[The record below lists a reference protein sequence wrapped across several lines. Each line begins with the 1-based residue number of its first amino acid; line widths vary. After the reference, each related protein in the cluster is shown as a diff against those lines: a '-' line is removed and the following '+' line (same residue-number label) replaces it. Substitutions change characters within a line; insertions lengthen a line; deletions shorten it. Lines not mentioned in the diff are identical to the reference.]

1 MRRTVF
7 VEFLALGLVPQLCVE
22 APGRE
27 LGVRAHEHRV
37 AVAGT
42 GVLRVLLHVRVQ
54 REDERTT
61 EAEAAAV
68 REDGEAAELVVA
80 GVLRAADGA
89 DGGERGRE
97 PEEEVR
103 RGRVEVIDL
112 GVEREAL
119 LAVEDGDADVVALL
133 AEGVA
138 GGDEDDFVCGGG
150 GHGGSEAEY
159 DPREARLARCGPA
172 DAHNPEP

>member
-1 MRRTVF
+1 MTNGV
-7 VEFLALGLVPQLCVE
+7 VSEFQGPQSKTRLLCVE

-37 AVAGT
+37 AVADT

-54 REDERTT
+54 REDERTA

-103 RGRVEVIDL
+103 RGRVEASYRMCVCVCVCVSAAGAD
-112 GVEREAL
+112 REGRTHRSRCRAGSP
-119 LAVEDGDADVVALL
+119 ARG
-133 AEGVA
+133 GRRRCGRRSIA
-138 GGDEDDFVCGGG
+138 GGGRRGRG
-150 GHGGSEAEY
+150 RG
-159 DPREARLARCGPA
+159 
-172 DAHNPEP
+172 